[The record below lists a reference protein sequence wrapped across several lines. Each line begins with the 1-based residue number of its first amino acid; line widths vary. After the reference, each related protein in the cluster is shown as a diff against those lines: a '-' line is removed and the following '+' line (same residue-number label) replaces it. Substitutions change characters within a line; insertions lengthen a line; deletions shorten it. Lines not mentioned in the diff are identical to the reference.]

1 MNDTTEAIETGFGV
15 TSMVAPL
22 RRVAMRAPGRAL
34 LEADPQVWHYGPTFA
49 PDRIDQEY
57 QAFSNL
63 VERAGAEILW
73 IDAADDGLADSV
85 FTHDPSLMS
94 AHGAILLNPGKTL
107 RQGEEEVHR
116 RFYRKIGVPVI
127 GRIQAPGCVEGGDC
141 VWLDDRTLAIG
152 RGFRTNQA
160 GIEQMQALLD
170 SQGVTVKAF
179 DLPVYQGREA
189 CLHLM
194 SVVSLVDTD
203 LALVYLPLL
212 PVAFLEALE
221 AHGYRLIEGD
231 VDEFQASGGLTLNVL
246 ALAPGQ
252 CVMIDGWPKTRT
264 ALEAAGCSVETF
276 AGDALCIGCEGG
288 PTCLTRPVWRA

>member
-1 MNDTTEAIETGFGV
+1 MNDTIQAIETGFGV

-34 LEADPQVWHYGPTFA
+34 LEADAKVWHYGPTFA
-49 PDRIDQEY
+49 PERIAREY
-57 QAFSNL
+57 QAL
-63 VERAGAEILW
+63 ADRVEAGGAEILW
-73 IDAADDGLADSV
+73 IDPADDGLADSV

-94 AHGAILLNPGKTL
+94 ARGAILLKPGKKL
-107 RQGEEEVHR
+107 RQGEEDVHG
-116 RFYRKIGVPVI
+116 RFYEKIGVPVI
-127 GRIQAPGCVEGGDC
+127 GRIEDPGRVEGGDC
-141 VWLDDRTLAIG
+141 LWLDDRTLAIG

-160 GIEQMQALLD
+160 GIEQMQALLGED
-170 SQGVTVKAF
+170 GVTVKAF

-194 SVVSLVDTD
+194 SVVSLVDRD

-221 AHGYRLIEGD
+221 GHGYRLIEGD
-231 VDEFQASGGLTLNVL
+231 IDEFQASGGLTLNVL

-252 CVMIDGWPKTRT
+252 CVMIDGWPKTRK

-276 AGDALCIGCEGG
+276 AGDALCVGCEGG
-288 PTCLTRPVWRA
+288 PTCLTRPIWRA

>member
-1 MNDTTEAIETGFGV
+1 MNDTIQAIETGFGV

-34 LEADPQVWHYGPTFA
+34 LEADAKVWHYGPTFA
-49 PDRIDQEY
+49 PERIAREY
-57 QAFSNL
+57 QAFADR
-63 VERAGAEILW
+63 VEAGGAEILW
-73 IDAADDGLADSV
+73 IDPADDGLADSV

-94 AHGAILLNPGKTL
+94 ARGAILLKPGKKL
-107 RQGEEEVHR
+107 RQGEEDVHG
-116 RFYRKIGVPVI
+116 RFYEKIGVPVI
-127 GRIQAPGCVEGGDC
+127 GRIEDPGRVEGGDC
-141 VWLDDRTLAIG
+141 LWLDDRTLAIG

-160 GIEQMQALLD
+160 GIEQMQALLGED
-170 SQGVTVKAF
+170 GVTVKAF

-194 SVVSLVDTD
+194 SVVSLVDRD

-231 VDEFQASGGLTLNVL
+231 VEEFQASGGLTLNVL

-252 CVMIDGWPKTRT
+252 CVMIDGWPKTRK

-276 AGDALCIGCEGG
+276 AGDALCVGCEGG
-288 PTCLTRPVWRA
+288 PTCLTRPIWRA